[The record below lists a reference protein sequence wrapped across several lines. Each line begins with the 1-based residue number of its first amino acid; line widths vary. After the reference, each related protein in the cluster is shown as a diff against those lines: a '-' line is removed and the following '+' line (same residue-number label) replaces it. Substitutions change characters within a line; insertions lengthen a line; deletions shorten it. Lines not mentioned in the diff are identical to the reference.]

1 MLFNVADEGEGAGE
15 IVCALCAQPCPTLWD
30 PVVCSP
36 PGSSVHGFSR
46 QEYWSGL
53 LFPAPGD
60 LRHPGMEPSPLAS
73 TALATGLLITST
85 TWEALGKSSG
95 VILKRDLKSKF
106 ICL

>member
-53 LFPAPGD
+53 PFPFPGD
-60 LRHPGMEPSPLAS
+60 LPNAGMEPASLAS
-73 TALATGLLITST
+73 SALAGKFFTTSPNG
-85 TWEALGKSSG
+85 EALD
-95 VILKRDLKSKF
+95 KRCTNMKGSDNDL
-106 ICL
+106 